1 VPFFVRRASSPRK
14 GAVDSRTQRGAAGS
28 RRRTPYSAASPTA
41 LSRVRSH
48 GRFSTRPYLRFCA
61 VSRRLWCTRNGVN
74 PRCEHISDSRLVS
87 AQSQL
92 PKAARTR
99 ARLPTSDSGQLYHPY
114 GRSVPSNSAWR
125 GRGSAGRACLSQ
137 ATIASPL
144 TAFCS
149 ADRHNAAV
157 HKVADEIRKAHHERE
172 WHLLVH
178 AGTNFLGAALLT
190 PHHLLD
196 TD

>member
-1 VPFFVRRASSPRK
+1 LGATESVEYVMHSVNAFLFPCHFSSAALHRLERGQLTRGRNAALPVRVVGHRAH
-14 GAVDSRTQRGAAGS
+14 T
-28 RRRTPYSAASPTA
+28 ASPTA
-41 LSRVRSH
+41 LSRIRSH

-125 GRGSAGRACLSQ
+125 GRGSAGRVRLSQ
-137 ATIASPL
+137 ALRP
-144 TAFCS
+144 
-149 ADRHNAAV
+149 R
-157 HKVADEIRKAHHERE
+157 
-172 WHLLVH
+172 
-178 AGTNFLGAALLT
+178 
-190 PHHLLD
+190 
-196 TD
+196 